1 LWNELNEEQQQ
12 ATLASIPLGRLSTA
26 EEQASV
32 AVFLASD
39 DSSYITGAVIDI
51 NGGRLMA

>member
-1 LWNELNEEQQQ
+1 MWNELNEEQQQ